1 MYRKYADQETIRV
14 KRQLWHDL
22 LRTALGEIARD
33 PKQMD
38 DLFVRHTYLTAVIGM
53 VVQSYF
59 GLDIRQMAENY
70 PESLLDGRDFRNKTG
85 LVGVVESDFF
95 TWPLEVGGRP
105 LLKTIA
111 RRVAKFDWSQSPTDI
126 AAVLYETVIPPEE
139 RRTLGEYYT
148 PAWLARSIIREMVN
162 APLGQTILDPACG
175 SGTFVAEAVAH
186 VMEAVDNNPN
196 LDPKEKLEWLRISV
210 AGIDIHPVAVHL
222 ARAAWVIAARPA
234 IQDARD
240 QGFASDITVPI
251 YLGDSLQLRMGAGD
265 MFAEN
270 MVTIPVD
277 NPQEE
282 EKPTTM
288 GRGIEALQL
297 SFPAKL
303 VERTE
308 EFDSFMSTVADCI
321 EKGDDPLL
329 ALDDAGITDAA
340 ERQTLEETIS
350 VLKQLH
356 AEKRDHIWA
365 YYTRNLVRP
374 LTLARQKVDVIVGN
388 PPWINYNKTASILRT
403 ELQRQSKNLYGIW
416 QGGHYAT
423 HQDVAGL
430 FFARCVALYLKD
442 GGAIGMVMPHSALQ
456 TGQYA
461 KWRTGKWTD
470 RQKFFT
476 LAVDFTHR
484 AAWDLERLE
493 PNTFFPVP
501 ASVVFARR
509 LGAGVEGKP
518 LSGEVERWRGTA
530 GSADVYREQVP
541 ITDTSTVGGSPY
553 AVHSMQGAVIVPRR
567 LFFVEEVE
575 NTAIIAA
582 GQTVTVQPRLGSSDK
597 EPWRSL
603 DLAAITDQTI
613 EKQHIFEVHLGET
626 IVPYAILEPLKAALP
641 LKQTDT
647 KVASDPDGP
656 GGINPGGLYQRM
668 RDRWST
674 VSSLWEHNKSAATK
688 LDLLGQLDYYGKL
701 SAQLAWQENSGDRP
715 VRIVYTEAGM
725 PTAALLSQYSQLVD
739 STLYWVICKCLEEAY
754 YLLAIINSNVL
765 HEAVAPMMAKGQ
777 FGARHLHKHLW
788 KLPIPE
794 FDPENSLHTEISQ
807 AGSAAADGTALRL
820 EEVRIERGP
829 NPSVTIARRELRKW
843 LRSSPEG
850 KAVEDVVGRL
860 LKG

>member
-1 MYRKYADQETIRV
+1 
-14 KRQLWHDL
+14 
-22 LRTALGEIARD
+22 
-33 PKQMD
+33 
-38 DLFVRHTYLTAVIGM
+38 M
-53 VVQSYF
+53 V
-59 GLDIRQMAENY
+59 D
-70 PESLLDGRDFRNKTG
+70 
-85 LVGVVESDFF
+85 
-95 TWPLEVGGRP
+95 
-105 LLKTIA
+105 
-111 RRVAKFDWSQSPTDI
+111 
-126 AAVLYETVIPPEE
+126 
-139 RRTLGEYYT
+139 
-148 PAWLARSIIREMVN
+148 
-162 APLGQTILDPACG
+162 APLGQTILDPSCG

-186 VMEAVDNNPN
+186 VMEAADKNPN

-308 EFDSFMSTVADCI
+308 EFDAFMSTVADCI

-340 ERQTLEETIS
+340 ERQTLEGTIS

-356 AEKRDHIWA
+356 DENRDHIWA

-388 PPWINYNKTASILRT
+388 PPWIDYNKTASILRT
-403 ELQRQSKNLYGIW
+403 ELERQSKNLYGIW
-416 QGGHYAT
+416 QGGRYAT

-430 FFARCVALYLKD
+430 FFARCIALYLKD

-501 ASVVFARR
+501 ASVVFAKR
-509 LGAGVEGKP
+509 LGTGVEGKP
-518 LSGEVERWRGTA
+518 LSGEVERWRGAA
-530 GSADVYREQVP
+530 GSADVYREKVP

-603 DLAAITDQTI
+603 DLAAISNQTI

-641 LKQTDT
+641 LKQTET

-656 GGINPGGLYQRM
+656 GGINPAGLQQRM
-668 RDRWST
+668 RDRWNT
-674 VSSLWEHNKSAATK
+674 VSSLWEHNKTAATK

-701 SAQLAWQENSGDRP
+701 SAQLEWQTNSAGRP
-715 VRIVYTEAGM
+715 VRVVYTSAGE
-725 PTAALLSQYSQLVD
+725 PTASILSNKASLVD
-739 STLYWVICKCLEEAY
+739 YKLFWVACKSEEEAH
-754 YLLAIINSNVL
+754 YLLAVINSDAL
-765 HEAVAPMMAKGQ
+765 WEAVAPFMSKGQ
-777 FGARHLHKHLW
+777 FGARDLQKHLW

-794 FDPENSLHTEISQ
+794 FDPANALHAKISVAGQTATEC
-807 AGSAAADGTALRL
+807 AALVLDQ
-820 EEVRIERGP
+820 VRIERDP

-850 KAVEDVVGRL
+850 KAVEDVVSRL